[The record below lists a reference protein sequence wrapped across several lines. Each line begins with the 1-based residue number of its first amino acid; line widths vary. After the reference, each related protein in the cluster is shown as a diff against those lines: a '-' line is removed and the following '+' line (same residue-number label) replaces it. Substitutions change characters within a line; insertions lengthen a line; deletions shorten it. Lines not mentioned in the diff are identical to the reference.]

1 MAIQIQPCEGINCSC
16 PPDGHYYVSALDGDV
31 YYLMAGPYQAH
42 ADALAD
48 VDKVNR
54 ICCDKDTTGKAHWM
68 SWGTCRRKDGYDK
81 PGKLNQL
88 GLL

>member
-1 MAIQIQPCEGINCSC
+1 
-16 PPDGHYYVSALDGDV
+16 
-31 YYLMAGPYQAH
+31 MAGPYQAH